1 MSRMAAEHDT
11 NDTRVIAASLLV
23 RAGCIMEDECV
34 ALLLAPK
41 AESFQ
46 ADLTAR
52 IERLSQV
59 AADLAGIAAGAA
71 ALIRS
76 QGD

>member
-1 MSRMAAEHDT
+1 MSCMAAEHDT
-11 NDTRVIAASLLV
+11 NEARSLAATLLV

-41 AESFQ
+41 AESFP

-52 IERLSQV
+52 IEHLSQV
-59 AADLAGIAAGAA
+59 AADLAALAAGAA
-71 ALIRS
+71 ALMRS
-76 QGD
+76 DSD